1 MVEIDSENETTKL
14 SSKINVLNKNV
25 KTLIC
30 SIDKLME
37 KLDNTKPVE
46 NTPEEEKEKMDKI
59 FAKKQ
64 IGRPVGDFDTK
75 RVQYL
80 KMLNENKIKMPKTTT
95 LEYYGIN
102 KEGDKYIKH
111 FCKSDSK
118 KFLTLNMFMMEI

>member
-25 KTLIC
+25 KTLIF

-46 NTPEEEKEKMDKI
+46 KNPEEERERIDKI
-59 FAKKQ
+59 FQKKQ
-64 IGRPVGDFDTK
+64 LGRPVGDFDSK
-75 RVQYL
+75 RLQYL
-80 KMLNENKIKMPKTTT
+80 KMLNENKIKQPKTTT

-102 KEGDKYIKH
+102 KDGDKYV
-111 FCKSDSK
+111 
-118 KFLTLNMFMMEI
+118 LYT

>member
-1 MVEIDSENETTKL
+1 MVEVESENETTKL

-25 KTLIC
+25 KTLIF

-46 NTPEEEKEKMDKI
+46 KTPEEEKEKMDKI

-75 RVQYL
+75 RIQYL

-95 LEYYGIN
+95 LEYYGID
-102 KEGDKYIKH
+102 KQGDKYV
-111 FCKSDSK
+111 
-118 KFLTLNMFMMEI
+118 LYT

>member
-1 MVEIDSENETTKL
+1 MVEIESENETTKL

-25 KTLIC
+25 KSLMF
-30 SIDKLME
+30 SIEKLME

-46 NTPEEEKEKMDKI
+46 KNPEEEKEKMDKI

-80 KMLNENKIKMPKTTT
+80 KMLNENKIKQPKTTT
-95 LEYYGIN
+95 LEYYGID
-102 KEGDKYIKH
+102 KQGDKYV
-111 FCKSDSK
+111 
-118 KFLTLNMFMMEI
+118 LYT

>member
-25 KTLIC
+25 KTLIF

-46 NTPEEEKEKMDKI
+46 KTPEEEKEKMDKI

-80 KMLNENKIKMPKTTT
+80 KMLNENKIKQPKTTT
-95 LEYYGIN
+95 LEYYGID
-102 KEGDKYIKH
+102 KQGDKYV
-111 FCKSDSK
+111 
-118 KFLTLNMFMMEI
+118 LYT

>member
-1 MVEIDSENETTKL
+1 MF
-14 SSKINVLNKNV
+14 
-25 KTLIC
+25 

-46 NTPEEEKEKMDKI
+46 KTPEEEKERIDKI

-80 KMLNENKIKMPKTTT
+80 KMLNENKIKQPKQQT
-95 LEYYGIN
+95 LEYYGIQ
-102 KEGDKYIKH
+102 KDGDKYVLI
-111 FCKSDSK
+111 
-118 KFLTLNMFMMEI
+118 M

>member
-25 KTLIC
+25 KTLIF

-37 KLDNTKPVE
+37 KLDNTKPVAK
-46 NTPEEEKEKMDKI
+46 TPEEEKEKINKI
-59 FAKKQ
+59 FEKKQ

-95 LEYYGIN
+95 LEYYGID
-102 KEGDKYIKH
+102 KQGDKYV
-111 FCKSDSK
+111 
-118 KFLTLNMFMMEI
+118 LYT

>member
-30 SIDKLME
+30 SIEKLME

-80 KMLNENKIKMPKTTT
+80 KMLNENKIKMPKTATM
-95 LEYYGIN
+95 EHYKIE
-102 KEGDKYIKH
+102 KDGDKYVL
-111 FCKSDSK
+111 F
-118 KFLTLNMFMMEI
+118 T

>member
-1 MVEIDSENETTKL
+1 MVEVESENETTKL

-25 KTLIC
+25 KTLIF

-46 NTPEEEKEKMDKI
+46 KTPEEEKEKINKI
-59 FAKKQ
+59 FEKKQ

-80 KMLNENKIKMPKTTT
+80 KMLNENKIKQPKTTT
-95 LEYYGIN
+95 LEYYGID
-102 KEGDKYIKH
+102 KDGDKYV
-111 FCKSDSK
+111 
-118 KFLTLNMFMMEI
+118 LYT

>member
-14 SSKINVLNKNV
+14 SSKINLLNKNV
-25 KTLIC
+25 KTLIF

-46 NTPEEEKEKMDKI
+46 KTPEDEKEKMDKI

-75 RVQYL
+75 RIQYL
-80 KMLNENKIKMPKTTT
+80 KMLNENKIKQPKTTT
-95 LEYYGIN
+95 LEYYGID
-102 KEGDKYIKH
+102 KQGDKYV
-111 FCKSDSK
+111 
-118 KFLTLNMFMMEI
+118 LYT

>member
-1 MVEIDSENETTKL
+1 MVEVESENETTKL

-25 KTLIC
+25 KTLIF

-37 KLDNTKPVE
+37 KLDNTKPVDT
-46 NTPEEEKEKMDKI
+46 TPEEEKEKMDKI

-80 KMLNENKIKMPKTTT
+80 KMLNENKIKQPKTTT
-95 LEYYGIN
+95 LEYYGID
-102 KEGDKYIKH
+102 KQGDKYVIY
-111 FCKSDSK
+111 
-118 KFLTLNMFMMEI
+118 T

>member
-1 MVEIDSENETTKL
+1 MF
-14 SSKINVLNKNV
+14 
-25 KTLIC
+25 

-46 NTPEEEKEKMDKI
+46 TTPEEDKEKMDKI

-64 IGRPVGDFDTK
+64 IGRPVRDFDTE

-80 KMLNENKIKMPKTTT
+80 KMLNENKIKQPKTTT

-102 KEGDKYIKH
+102 KDGDKYV
-111 FCKSDSK
+111 
-118 KFLTLNMFMMEI
+118 LYT

>member
-1 MVEIDSENETTKL
+1 MESENETTKL

-25 KTLIC
+25 KTLIF

-46 NTPEEEKEKMDKI
+46 KTPEEEKEKINKI
-59 FAKKQ
+59 FEKKQ

-80 KMLNENKIKMPKTTT
+80 KMLNENKIKQPKTTT
-95 LEYYGIN
+95 LEYYGID
-102 KEGDKYIKH
+102 KQGDKYV
-111 FCKSDSK
+111 
-118 KFLTLNMFMMEI
+118 LYT

>member
-1 MVEIDSENETTKL
+1 MVEVESENETTKL

-25 KTLIC
+25 KTLIF

-46 NTPEEEKEKMDKI
+46 TTPEEEKEKMDKI

-80 KMLNENKIKMPKTTT
+80 KMLNENKIKQPKTTT
-95 LEYYGIN
+95 LEYYGID
-102 KEGDKYIKH
+102 KQGDKYV
-111 FCKSDSK
+111 
-118 KFLTLNMFMMEI
+118 LYT

>member
-1 MVEIDSENETTKL
+1 MVEIESENETTKL

-25 KTLIC
+25 KTLIF

-46 NTPEEEKEKMDKI
+46 KTPEEEKEKMDKI

-80 KMLNENKIKMPKTTT
+80 KMLNDNKIKQPKQQT
-95 LEYYGIN
+95 LEYYGID
-102 KEGDKYIKH
+102 KQGDKYV
-111 FCKSDSK
+111 
-118 KFLTLNMFMMEI
+118 LYT

>member
-1 MVEIDSENETTKL
+1 MVEIESEHETTKL

-25 KTLIC
+25 KSLMF
-30 SIDKLME
+30 SIEKLME
-37 KLDNTKPVE
+37 KLDNTNPVE

-80 KMLNENKIKMPKTTT
+80 KMLNENKIKQPKTTT
-95 LEYYGIN
+95 IEYYGID
-102 KEGDKYIKH
+102 KQGDKYV
-111 FCKSDSK
+111 
-118 KFLTLNMFMMEI
+118 LYT